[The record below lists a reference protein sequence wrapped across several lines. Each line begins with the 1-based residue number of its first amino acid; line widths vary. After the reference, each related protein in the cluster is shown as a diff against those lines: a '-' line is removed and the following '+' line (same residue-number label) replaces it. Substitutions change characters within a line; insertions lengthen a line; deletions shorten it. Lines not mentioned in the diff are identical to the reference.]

1 MKQKIAVLC
10 SGWNYNYVT
19 EFLHGMQQ
27 ATVDGNVD
35 IYVFVAYNYTE
46 LSGFPNFSGYSI
58 YNIIPYENFDGIVI
72 LADQIN
78 NARTLEK
85 ERIRLLKAGKTAV
98 VVNFK
103 MDGTT
108 SIRSDDYSAAYE
120 MVEHLIK
127 VHGYKN
133 FGYIDSKVIS
143 EARAE
148 QFKAFQTCLVDNNIE
163 IKEEYLFSLPADT
176 YNDTYEFISQY
187 LKEGKKLPEVLV
199 CSNDDIA
206 LGLYKAAEENNIA
219 IPEQLKVVGYDDKY
233 FAKHLN
239 PPLSTIKNNVA
250 LIGSEAAKRSQYHSK
265 ETKILKAKN
274 VPIYRCSCG
283 CEQKSGS
290 EKNETENNFYLNS
303 LSQNYTTS
311 EFNAQMGKI
320 EEVFT
325 EASDVFSLLTS
336 LESLFSKSHTFEGDN
351 FCIFLK
357 SDWSS
362 VLINSEE
369 NLPQNL
375 SYGNHVQSITSI
387 INGEKISK
395 EIIQTSSLIPSQME
409 TEGNHLFLFFPIFN
423 HSYAHGYLV
432 TKDNLNILNNN
443 YAYTWTR
450 TVGTNI
456 ERFRKKNMYKQMS
469 QQFLKLSTRDAL
481 SGMLNRVGLDKLV
494 KPFYAQNRKNGI
506 STILFF
512 IDINSMKTINDKFGH
527 LHGDLA
533 VKTVAASVMQVVPRT
548 WMCVRYGGDE
558 FLVVGNTKGYNGED
572 YCTMI
577 TETLTKKTS
586 TMKLPYNLTCSVGTM
601 TFPASTSLTLEEAVE
616 KVDALMYEK
625 KQAFHREQG
634 DRPHA

>member
-10 SGWNYNYVT
+10 SGWKYNYVT

-27 ATVDGNVD
+27 AVEGGNID
-35 IYVFVAYNYTE
+35 IYVFVAYNFTE

-58 YNIIPYENFDGIVI
+58 FNIIPYEDFDGIVI

-85 ERIRLLKAGKTAV
+85 ERIRLIKAGKTAI

-103 MDGTT
+103 MEGLS
-108 SIRSDDYSAAYE
+108 SIRSDDYTATYE
-120 MVEHLIK
+120 MIDHLIK
-127 VHGYKN
+127 VHGYKD
-133 FGYIDSKVIS
+133 FGYLDSKVVS
-143 EARAE
+143 EARSE
-148 QFKAFQTCLVDNNIE
+148 QFKAFQTCLQDNNISLNNE
-163 IKEEYLFSLPADT
+163 QIFSLPSDT
-176 YNDTYEFISQY
+176 YSDSYTFISQY
-187 LKEGKKLPEVLV
+187 IKEGKKLPEVFV

-206 LGLYKAAEENNIA
+206 MGLYKAVEENGIA
-219 IPEQLKVVGYDDKY
+219 IPQQLKVVGYDDKY

-239 PPLSTIKNNVA
+239 PPLSTVKNNVA
-250 LIGSEAAKRSQYHSK
+250 LIGSEAAKRSMYHSK

-283 CEQKSGS
+283 CEQNSA
-290 EKNETENNFYLNS
+290 EKTSAEDDFYLNS

-311 EFNAQMGKI
+311 EFTAQMQKI

-325 EASDVFSLLTS
+325 EAVDVFSLLTS
-336 LESLFSKSHTFEGDN
+336 LESLFNKSHSFEGDN

-369 NLPQNL
+369 SLPQNL
-375 SYGNHVQSITSI
+375 SYGNHVQSIASI
-387 INGEKISK
+387 SNGKKGLK
-395 EIIQTSSLIPSQME
+395 EIIQTRDLIPSQME
-409 TEGNHLFLFFPIFN
+409 TEGNHIFLFFPIFN
-423 HSYAHGYLV
+423 HSYVHGYFV

-469 QQFLKLSTRDAL
+469 QQFLKLSTQDAL
-481 SGMLNRVGLDKLV
+481 SGMLNRVGLDKLA
-494 KPFYAQNRKNGI
+494 KPFYAQNKKNGI
-506 STILFF
+506 PTILFF

-533 VKTVAASVMQVVPRT
+533 VKTVAASVMQVVPRS

-558 FLVVGNTKGYNGED
+558 FLVVGNTKGYNNED
-572 YCTMI
+572 YCSQI

-601 TFPASTSLTLEEAVE
+601 TFPADSELTLEEAVE
-616 KVDALMYEK
+616 QVDALMYEK

>member
-19 EFLHGMQQ
+19 EFVHGMQQ
-27 ATVDGNVD
+27 ATDGGSID
-35 IYVFVAYNYTE
+35 IYVFVAYNFVE
-46 LSGFPNFSGYSI
+46 LSGFPNFTGFSI
-58 YNIIPYENFDGIVI
+58 FNIIPYEDFDGIVI

-78 NARTLEK
+78 NARTLER
-85 ERIRLLKAGKTAV
+85 ERLRLIKAGKTAV
-98 VVNFK
+98 VVNFQ
-103 MDGTT
+103 MNGMT
-108 SIRSDDYSAAYE
+108 SIRSDDYTAAYE

-127 VHGYKN
+127 EHGYKD
-133 FGYIDSKVIS
+133 FGYIESKKVS
-143 EARAE
+143 EARSE
-148 QFKAFQTCLVDNNIE
+148 QFKAFQNCLTDNDIE
-163 IKEEYLFSLPADT
+163 AKEDQHFVLPSDT
-176 YNDTYEFISQY
+176 YSDSYTFISQY

-206 LGLYKAAEENNIA
+206 LGLYKAAEENGIS

-250 LIGSEAAKRSQYHSK
+250 LIGSEAAKRCQYHSK

-283 CEQKSGS
+283 CNTNAAGKSEPG
-290 EKNETENNFYLNS
+290 NDFYLSS
-303 LSQNYTTS
+303 LTQNCTTS
-311 EFNAQMGKI
+311 EFTAQMEKI

-325 EASDVFSLLTS
+325 EATDVFSLLTS
-336 LESLFSKSHTFEGDN
+336 LESLFSKSHSFEGDS

-375 SYGNHVQSITSI
+375 SYGNHVQSIASI
-387 INGEKISK
+387 INGEKHSK

-409 TEGNHLFLFFPIFN
+409 AEGNHVFLFFPIFN
-423 HSYAHGYLV
+423 HSYVHGYMV
-432 TKDNLNILNNN
+432 TRDNLNILNNN

-456 ERFRKKNMYKQMS
+456 ERFRRKNMYKQMS

-494 KPFYAQNRKNGI
+494 KPFYAQNKKNGI
-506 STILFF
+506 PTILFF

-533 VKTVAASVMQVVPRT
+533 VKTVADSVMSVVPKH

-558 FLVVGNTKGYNGED
+558 FLVVGNTKGYNNED
-572 YCTMI
+572 YCTQI
-577 TETLTKKTS
+577 TETLAKKTS
-586 TMKLPYNLTCSVGTM
+586 TMKLPYTLSCSVGTM
-601 TFPASTSLTLEEAVE
+601 TFPASSELALEEAVE
-616 KVDALMYEK
+616 QVDALMYEK
-625 KQAFHREQG
+625 KQAYHKAVG
-634 DRPHA
+634 DRPHE